1 MRKQL
6 GYYLLFFAIYTVLV
20 IMGFFGT
27 FIISAMT
34 VLIAMMLPMS
44 TFAFDDAARWNKYAA
59 ATPAGRRGVV
69 KGKYLFALLTILAG
83 SVLSAVFTLV
93 LGLFLPQS
101 GPLWEQMLV
110 VPACAGVGVL
120 LNAVILP
127 FLVKFGAEKSR
138 IISLIIFAA
147 IFGGIA
153 VLSQVFKSGGALP
166 VLPAWLL
173 SALPVVLALVAV
185 GGFLISYFI
194 SVGIFENKEL

>member
-1 MRKQL
+1 
-6 GYYLLFFAIYTVLV
+6 
-20 IMGFFGT
+20 
-27 FIISAMT
+27 
-34 VLIAMMLPMS
+34 
-44 TFAFDDAARWNKYAA
+44 
-59 ATPAGRRGVV
+59 
-69 KGKYLFALLTILAG
+69 
-83 SVLSAVFTLV
+83 
-93 LGLFLPQS
+93 
-101 GPLWEQMLV
+101 MLV

-166 VLPAWLL
+166 VIPAWLL